1 MKRSVDYDG
10 KETVR
15 LYFSEE
21 IIAEVQQRNDIVDV
35 ISQYVHLQK
44 KGSNYMACCPFHSEK
59 TPSFSVSRSRQLYKC
74 FGCGEG
80 GSVITFLQKYENYSF
95 PEAIRVL
102 AERAGVELPQEELS
116 EAAKKKESRRVRLL
130 EVNKA
135 AAGYYYYL
143 LRSEKG
149 KVASEYLNRRGL
161 TDETRHRFGLGYASS
176 YGNDLITYL
185 KQKNFTDDEIMGAGL
200 ASYSE
205 QKGLTSKFW
214 NRAMF
219 PIQDTN
225 HRVIGFGGRVMGEGE
240 PKYLNSPETEIFD
253 KSRNLY
259 GLNFARS
266 SKKQNIILCE
276 GYMDVI
282 SLHQAGFDQAVA
294 SLGTAFTSGQ
304 ANLLRRY
311 TKDVYLAYDSDGAG
325 VKAALRATEIL
336 RQTGLA
342 ARIINMEPYKDP
354 DEFIKNLG
362 TEAFQQRIE
371 QAENSFLF
379 QVRMLQRD
387 YRLEDPESKTR
398 FFREV
403 AKLLCGFEDELERE
417 NYIQAVAGQ
426 YAIASSQLKELVV
439 KHALG
444 QGSVR
449 TVERP
454 QKAVADR
461 GKKDHVKHSQQL
473 LLTYFADHP
482 GLYAKVK
489 NYVNAS
495 DFTDETYAMVAQ
507 RFFEDMEN
515 GTANPVRLI
524 NLFEDPD
531 EQSEV
536 SALFTTYLSELDE
549 GQEAKNKA
557 FRDILMAVKQNSF
570 EYYSARSGTDIAA
583 LTKVIEAKK
592 ALEELAKTH
601 IFVE

>member
-161 TDETRHRFGLGYASS
+161 TDETRRRFGLGYASS

-362 TEAFQQRIE
+362 TEAFQQRID

-387 YRLEDPESKTR
+387 YKLEDPESKTR

-449 TVERP
+449 AVERP

-482 GLYAKVK
+482 GLYGKVK
-489 NYVNAS
+489 HYVNAS

-515 GTANPVRLI
+515 GTANPVKLI

-557 FRDILMAVKQNSF
+557 FHDILVAVKQNSF

>member
-1 MKRSVDYDG
+1 M
-10 KETVR
+10 
-15 LYFSEE
+15 YFSEE

-102 AERAGVELPQEELS
+102 AERAGVELPKEELS
-116 EAAKKKESRRVRLL
+116 EAAKKKESRRMRLL

-149 KVASEYLNRRGL
+149 RVASEYLNRRGL

-185 KQKNFTDDEIMGAGL
+185 KQKNFTDDEIMGSGL

-362 TEAFQQRIE
+362 TDAFQQRID

-387 YRLEDPESKTR
+387 YKLEDPESKTR

-449 TVERP
+449 AVERP

>member
-1 MKRSVDYDG
+1 M
-10 KETVR
+10 
-15 LYFSEE
+15 YFSEE

-95 PEAIRVL
+95 PEAIRTL
-102 AERAGVELPQEELS
+102 AERAGMELPQEELS
-116 EAAKKKESRRVRLL
+116 EAAKKKESRRARLL

-135 AAGYYYYL
+135 AAGYYYFL

-149 KVASEYLNRRGL
+149 KIAAAYLDKRSL
-161 TDETRHRFGLGYASS
+161 SDETRHRFGLGYASA
-176 YGNDLITYL
+176 YGKDLITYL
-185 KQKNFTDDEIMGAGL
+185 KQKNFTDEEITASGL
-200 ASYSE
+200 AGFSE
-205 QKGLTSKFW
+205 QKGLNSKFW
-214 NRAMF
+214 NRVMF

-225 HRVIGFGGRVMGEGE
+225 HRVIGFGGRVMGDGE

-259 GLNFARS
+259 GLNFART
-266 SKKQNIILCE
+266 SKKPNIILCE

-325 VKAALRATEIL
+325 VKAALRAIEIL
-336 RQTGLA
+336 RQTGLGA
-342 ARIINMEPYKDP
+342 KIINMQPYKDP

-362 TEAFQQRIE
+362 TDAFQERIE
-371 QAENSFLF
+371 NAENSFLF
-379 QVRMLQRD
+379 QVRMLQRNYQLD
-387 YRLEDPESKTR
+387 DPESKTR

-403 AKLLCGFEDELERE
+403 ASLLCGFEDELERE
-417 NYIQAVAGQ
+417 NYTQAVASQ

-439 KHALG
+439 KQALG

-449 TVERP
+449 VVERP
-454 QKAVADR
+454 QKTTADH
-461 GKKDHVKHSQQL
+461 GKKDHAKHMQQL
-473 LLTYFADHP
+473 LLTYFADNP
-482 GLYAKVK
+482 ELYVKVK
-489 NYVNAS
+489 RFISAG
-495 DFTDETYAMVAQ
+495 DFTDETYALVAQ
-507 RFFEDMEN
+507 RFFDDLEK
-515 GTANPVRLI
+515 GTANPVKLI

-536 SALFTTYLSELDE
+536 SALFTTYLSDLED
-549 GQEAKNKA
+549 GKEAKNKA
-557 FRDILMAVKQNSF
+557 FHDILIAVKKNSF

-583 LTKVIEAKK
+583 LTKVIEGKK
-592 ALEELAKTH
+592 ALEELEKTH
-601 IFVE
+601 IFVD

>member
-1 MKRSVDYDG
+1 
-10 KETVR
+10 
-15 LYFSEE
+15 
-21 IIAEVQQRNDIVDV
+21 
-35 ISQYVHLQK
+35 
-44 KGSNYMACCPFHSEK
+44 
-59 TPSFSVSRSRQLYKC
+59 
-74 FGCGEG
+74 
-80 GSVITFLQKYENYSF
+80 
-95 PEAIRVL
+95 
-102 AERAGVELPQEELS
+102 
-116 EAAKKKESRRVRLL
+116 
-130 EVNKA
+130 
-135 AAGYYYYL
+135 
-143 LRSEKG
+143 
-149 KVASEYLNRRGL
+149 
-161 TDETRHRFGLGYASS
+161 
-176 YGNDLITYL
+176 
-185 KQKNFTDDEIMGAGL
+185 
-200 ASYSE
+200 
-205 QKGLTSKFW
+205 
-214 NRAMF
+214 
-219 PIQDTN
+219 
-225 HRVIGFGGRVMGEGE
+225 
-240 PKYLNSPETEIFD
+240 
-253 KSRNLY
+253 
-259 GLNFARS
+259 
-266 SKKQNIILCE
+266 
-276 GYMDVI
+276 
-282 SLHQAGFDQAVA
+282 
-294 SLGTAFTSGQ
+294 
-304 ANLLRRY
+304 
-311 TKDVYLAYDSDGAG
+311 
-325 VKAALRATEIL
+325 
-336 RQTGLA
+336 
-342 ARIINMEPYKDP
+342 
-354 DEFIKNLG
+354 
-362 TEAFQQRIE
+362 
-371 QAENSFLF
+371 
-379 QVRMLQRD
+379 MLQRD